1 MPHESLNTI
10 LYTTA
15 ASAQGGRGGR
25 VRSDDGVVDLELG
38 KPGSVSNP
46 KANPETLFAAG
57 WASCFNNALGR
68 IATSQGFDGAA
79 VVTVASVSLGTTGT
93 TEAPGV
99 GIAAELTSTIPGVDA
114 DTAQALVDA
123 AHQACPYS
131 KATRGN
137 IDVTVVGV
145 PA

>member
-1 MPHESLNTI
+1 MPYESVDKV

-15 ASAQGGRGGR
+15 ASAEGGRGGR
-25 VRSDDGVVDLELG
+25 VRSEDGVVDLELG

-57 WASCFNNALGR
+57 FASCFNNALGR

-79 VVTVASVSLGTTGT
+79 AVTVADVSFGATGDT
-93 TEAPGV
+93 GFGLAVELVSTVPG
-99 GIAAELTSTIPGVDA
+99 ADA
-114 DTAQALVDA
+114 DTAQRLAEA
-123 AHQACPYS
+123 AHEVCPYS

-137 IDVTVVGV
+137 IAVTVVGR
-145 PA
+145 AA

>member
-1 MPHESLNTI
+1 VPRETLNAV

-25 VRSDDGVVDLELG
+25 VRSEDGVVDLELG

-57 WASCFNNALGR
+57 YASCFNNALGR
-68 IATSQGFDGAA
+68 IATAQGFDGAGA
-79 VVTVASVSLGTTGT
+79 VTVASVSLGSTGSAD
-93 TEAPGV
+93 APGV
-99 GIAAELTSTIPGVDA
+99 GLAVELVSTIPGVDVE
-114 DTAQALVDA
+114 TAQALAEA
-123 AHQACPYS
+123 AHQVCPYS

-137 IDVTVVGV
+137 IDVVVIGK

>member
-1 MPHESLNTI
+1 MPHESLNDV

-25 VRSDDGVVDLELG
+25 VRSEDGVVDLELG

-68 IATSQGFDGAA
+68 IATSQGFDGAGA
-79 VVTVASVSLGTTGT
+79 VTVASVSLGSTGT
-93 TEAPGV
+93 KDAPGV
-99 GIAAELTSTIPGVDA
+99 GLAASGRLKPSGLTRPSAPRYWP
-114 DTAQALVDA
+114 
-123 AHQACPYS
+123 H
-131 KATRGN
+131 R
-137 IDVTVVGV
+137 
-145 PA
+145 PAGRP

>member
-1 MPHESLNTI
+1 MPFESVDKV

-25 VRSDDGVVDLELG
+25 VRSEDGVVDLELG

-46 KANPETLFAAG
+46 RANPETLFAAG
-57 WASCFNNALGR
+57 FASCFNNALGR
-68 IATSQGFDGAA
+68 IATSQGLDGAD
-79 VVTVASVSLGTTGT
+79 VVTVAEVTFGMTGAT
-93 TEAPGV
+93 GV
-99 GIAAELTSTIPGVDA
+99 GLAVELVSTIPGADS
-114 DTAQALVDA
+114 DTAQQLAEA
-123 AHQACPYS
+123 AHEVCPYS

-137 IDVTVVGV
+137 IAVTVVGK

>member
-1 MPHESLNTI
+1 MPHETLNDV

-57 WASCFNNALGR
+57 YASCFNNALGR
-68 IATSQGFDGAA
+68 IATAQGFDGAGS
-79 VVTVASVSLGTTGT
+79 VTVASVSLGSTGT
-93 TEAPGV
+93 ADAPGV
-99 GIAAELTSTIPGVDA
+99 GLAVELVSTVPGVDA
-114 DTAQALVDA
+114 DTAQALAEA
-123 AHQACPYS
+123 AHQVCPYS

-137 IDVTVVGV
+137 IDVTVSGK